1 MKKKILIFGISGQD
15 GSYLANIY
23 LNKGFD
29 VHGVSRL
36 GKNWSKNL
44 HKLNINKKV
53 KVFKLK
59 NKPFEIHNL
68 LKNNYFNI
76 FFLGGQTKVSSS
88 FSSLEYETYDS
99 QIFILKEILE
109 FIRLQK
115 KFKTKFL
122 FGCSSEIFGYQKTK
136 LSETSNKNP
145 ISPYGLSKLICYE
158 IIKSY
163 REMFNIPAFSLI
175 YFNHESNL
183 RENSFVLK
191 KTKNFLEH
199 LRLRKNSQY
208 KLKLGNIDILRDWG
222 YSKEYMEITYKIMTS
237 KIIEDFVIGTG
248 KTVKLRKLIDLFFKK
263 YNLNYKNYITLD
275 KKLFRKFDIKSN
287 YANIN
292 KLKKK
297 FKIKPK
303 YGSNNII
310 DIFYE

>member
-1 MKKKILIFGISGQD
+1 
-15 GSYLANIY
+15 
-23 LNKGFD
+23 
-29 VHGVSRL
+29 
-36 GKNWSKNL
+36 
-44 HKLNINKKV
+44 
-53 KVFKLK
+53 
-59 NKPFEIHNL
+59 
-68 LKNNYFNI
+68 
-76 FFLGGQTKVSSS
+76 
-88 FSSLEYETYDS
+88 
-99 QIFILKEILE
+99 
-109 FIRLQK
+109 
-115 KFKTKFL
+115 
-122 FGCSSEIFGYQKTK
+122 
-136 LSETSNKNP
+136 
-145 ISPYGLSKLICYE
+145 
-158 IIKSY
+158 
-163 REMFNIPAFSLI
+163 MFNIPVFSLI
-175 YFNHESNL
+175 YFNQSL
-183 RENSFVLK
+183 ICAKTLCSKKKPRIFLK
-191 KTKNFLEH
+191 IKTE
-199 LRLRKNSQY
+199 KNSQY

>member
-23 LNKGFD
+23 LNKGFE

-59 NKPFEIHNL
+59 NKSFEIHNL
-68 LKNNYFNI
+68 LKNNYSNI

-158 IIKSY
+158 ITKSY
-163 REMFNIPAFSLI
+163 REMFNIPVFSLI

-191 KTKNFLEH
+191 KTKNFLED

>member
-88 FSSLEYETYDS
+88 FSSLEYDS

-163 REMFNIPAFSLI
+163 REMFNIPVFSLI

-191 KTKNFLEH
+191 KTKNFLED